1 MTTILT
7 IWAALI
13 VVTALL
19 WLNRRRYYRRQKQR
33 RMAQALRTHLRAEE
47 DRYYR

>member
-1 MTTILT
+1 MILFKV
-7 IWAALI
+7 WAALLA
-13 VVTALL
+13 VTALL

-33 RMAQALRTHLRAEE
+33 RMAQALKTYLRGEE